1 MIIMK
6 MSWMRQ
12 KSVRGI
18 NLLIFN
24 EWFEKVKCLKTKN
37 AVRSLLM
44 MKNAGYILFMQ
55 FDYITAKKMQVQT
68 RMKRQTLQ
76 WRIYL
81 MRHALGILNE
91 QLSSLGAVLS
101 ASGWVKPGRV
111 SAGCSCSL
119 PWLTDSTSGGTDV
132 SISIQACAARV
143 WACVGWLTQCL
154 GLGPPQSFFCC
165 QAQLW
170 AVLCSV
176 GWKVCAVHALII
188 NTYIK
193 IDLRAP
199 RVPQTFEHKSDCPRA
214 MHLANAH
221 PSEVWA
227 RNYLQSYQR
236 LLFAWVG
243 RPSEGKTFP
252 LTASYC
258 LCFDIISAALIS
270 SFAHANTF
278 PTSVPFNFQLVS
290 LQENIDKGL
299 LHFLPFLSSPDNFL

>member
-1 MIIMK
+1 MENLSHETCTGHTKWTAFLSGSSAQCLRVGLAWQGQCWLFLLPPLAHRFNKWRHWCEHLYPGICCSGLGLCRVTYT
-6 MSWMRQ
+6 MSW
-12 KSVRGI
+12 VRTS
-18 NLLIFN
+18 
-24 EWFEKVKCLKTKN
+24 TK
-37 AVRSLLM
+37 L
-44 MKNAGYILFMQ
+44 
-55 FDYITAKKMQVQT
+55 
-68 RMKRQTLQ
+68 
-76 WRIYL
+76 
-81 MRHALGILNE
+81 
-91 QLSSLGAVLS
+91 
-101 ASGWVKPGRV
+101 
-111 SAGCSCSL
+111 
-119 PWLTDSTSGGTDV
+119 
-132 SISIQACAARV
+132 
-143 WACVGWLTQCL
+143 
-154 GLGPPQSFFCC
+154 FCC

-252 LTASYC
+252 LTASYR

-278 PTSVPFNFQLVS
+278 PTLVPFNFQLVS